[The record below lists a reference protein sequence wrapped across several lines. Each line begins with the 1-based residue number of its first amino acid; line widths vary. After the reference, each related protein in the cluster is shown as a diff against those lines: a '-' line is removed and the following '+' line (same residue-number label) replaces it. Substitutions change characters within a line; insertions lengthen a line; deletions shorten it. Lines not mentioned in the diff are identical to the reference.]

1 MERPVAI
8 VVAMEAELR
17 HLRARLT
24 IERQAADGPWR
35 DEFATVGG
43 LPVVLIRSGMGMV
56 NASAATER
64 AVNAHRPRALV
75 NYGCTG
81 AHRRDVLAGDV
92 VIGTRTVH
100 HSKLNILPS
109 GEELYAPVGGEV
121 GGELWHP
128 TELDADPRLLATARA
143 AAEGWRPDPWPPE
156 RWPRA
161 VPHREPVVHAGPVAS
176 ADVWTQATARLDLL
190 HQRHGT
196 LCEDMEA
203 AAIAQVCALHA
214 TPFMTIKDI
223 SNNEF
228 HAATDI
234 VGGFTDFP
242 TEEVGKRAA
251 ALVYRVLERLAG
263 DGGGGR
269 GWQGVPA

>member
-1 MERPVAI
+1 MSENPERPVAI

-17 HLRARLT
+17 HLRDRLT
-24 IERQAADGPWR
+24 IERQAQDGPWH
-35 DEFATVGG
+35 DEFASVGG

-64 AVNAHRPRALV
+64 AADAHRPRAVV
-75 NYGCTG
+75 NFGCTG

-109 GEELYAPVGGEV
+109 GEELYAPGGGEV
-121 GGELWHP
+121 GGEQWHP
-128 TELDADPRLLATARA
+128 TELDADPHLLATARA

-156 RWPRA
+156 RWPCA
-161 VPHREPVVHAGPVAS
+161 VPHRDPVVHAGPVAS
-176 ADVWTQATARLDLL
+176 ADVWTQATARLDVL

-203 AAIAQVCALHA
+203 AAIAQVCALHGK
-214 TPFMTIKDI
+214 PFLTIKDI

-251 ALVYRVLERLAG
+251 ALVYRVLERLAEAS
-263 DGGGGR
+263 R
-269 GWQGVPA
+269 